1 MKRGRPTPSLRLFFS
16 AILFLFFSASVGAQ
30 SGQVLTLEQALKAV
44 DALHPDLQIA
54 QAERDMALA
63 DEAAV
68 RARRD
73 LSVALEGRL
82 QRAKPA
88 NAGADFVSDNSLR
101 LAARKNLFDFGRSDN
116 AEGAAH
122 AVVQARNL
130 DWMEV
135 RDQRRI
141 DIMQRYFD
149 VLLADLQYTAD
160 NEYMAV
166 AYVTFDNARDRFQQK
181 LISQVDL
188 AELEARY
195 QEWLVRRNQSQQRQ
209 RITRALLADAMNQP
223 GQLVSDLE
231 DPKLSGNN
239 RALPDYDVLQALIE
253 HNPRLQA
260 SKQLLEAS
268 RQRLDAVRAET
279 HPSLDAEVEATDY
292 ATRALPGRDAV
303 RAGLVLS
310 WPIYQG
316 GRVSSQLAK
325 EQALFYKLQAEAEK
339 RRRELAQAVLTTWM
353 EAEQLQKTARNA
365 AKIQADYHDLVL
377 ERARG
382 QYEVELKTNLGD
394 SMAATVSAKWQQRA
408 VEYQLALALAKLE
421 ALLGQPLPQPV
432 KK

>member
-1 MKRGRPTPSLRLFFS
+1 MKLGRSTPRPRLLCT
-16 AILFLFFSASVGAQ
+16 AILLFFSASVAAQ
-30 SGQVLTLEQALKAV
+30 SGQVLTLEQALKTI
-44 DALHPDLQIA
+44 DAPHPDLQIA

-63 DEAAV
+63 DQAGV
-68 RARRD
+68 SARRD
-73 LSVALEGRL
+73 LSVTLEGRL
-82 QRAKPA
+82 QRVQPA
-88 NAGADFVSDNSLR
+88 SSGADFLSDNSVR
-101 LAARKNLFDFGRSDN
+101 LSARKNLFDFGRSDN
-116 AEGAAH
+116 AVGAAR
-122 AVVQARNL
+122 AVVQARDL
-130 DWMEV
+130 DWMDV
-135 RDQRRI
+135 REQRRI
-141 DIMQRYFD
+141 EIMQRYFD

-160 NEYMAV
+160 NEYMSV

-188 AELEARY
+188 IELEARY
-195 QEWLVRRNQSQQRQ
+195 QEWLVKRNQSQKRQ

-223 GQLVSDLE
+223 GQLASDLE
-231 DPKLSGNN
+231 DPKLSGND
-239 RALPDYDVLQALIE
+239 RVLPAYEDLQVLIE

-260 SKQLLEAS
+260 NKQLLEAS

-292 ATRALPGRDAV
+292 ATRPLPGRDAV

-325 EQALFYKLQAEAEK
+325 EQAQFYKLQAEAEK
-339 RRRELAQAVLTTWM
+339 RKRDLSEAVLNTWM
-353 EAEQLQKTARNA
+353 EAEQLQKTARHA
-365 AKIQADYHDLVL
+365 AKIQADYRDLVL

-394 SMAATVSAKWQQRA
+394 SMAATAGAKLQQRA

-421 ALLGQPLPQPV
+421 ALLGQPLPQPA

>member
-1 MKRGRPTPSLRLFFS
+1 MKLGRSTPRPRLLCT
-16 AILFLFFSASVGAQ
+16 AILLFFSASVAAQ
-30 SGQVLTLEQALKAV
+30 SGQVLTLEQALKTI
-44 DALHPDLQIA
+44 DAPHPDLQIA

-63 DEAAV
+63 DQAGV
-68 RARRD
+68 SARRD
-73 LSVALEGRL
+73 LSVTLEGRL
-82 QRAKPA
+82 QRVQPA
-88 NAGADFVSDNSLR
+88 SSGADFLSDNSVR
-101 LAARKNLFDFGRSDN
+101 LSARKNLFDFGRSDN
-116 AEGAAH
+116 AVGAAR
-122 AVVQARNL
+122 AVVQARDL
-130 DWMEV
+130 DWMDV
-135 RDQRRI
+135 REQRRI
-141 DIMQRYFD
+141 EIMQRYFD

-160 NEYMAV
+160 NEYMSV

-188 AELEARY
+188 IELEARY
-195 QEWLVRRNQSQQRQ
+195 QEWLVKRNQSQQRQ

-223 GQLVSDLE
+223 GQLASDLE
-231 DPKLSGNN
+231 DPKLSGND
-239 RALPDYDVLQALIE
+239 RVLPAYEDLQVLIE

-260 SKQLLEAS
+260 NKQLLEAS

-292 ATRALPGRDAV
+292 ATRPLPGRDAV

-325 EQALFYKLQAEAEK
+325 EQAQFYKLQAEAEK
-339 RRRELAQAVLTTWM
+339 RKRDLSEAVLNTWM
-353 EAEQLQKTARNA
+353 EAEQLQKTARHA
-365 AKIQADYHDLVL
+365 AKIQADYRDLVL

-394 SMAATVSAKWQQRA
+394 SMAATAGAKLQQRA

-421 ALLGQPLPQPV
+421 ALLGQPLPQPA

>member
-1 MKRGRPTPSLRLFFS
+1 MKLGRPTPCPRLLCT
-16 AILFLFFSASVGAQ
+16 AILFFFSASVAAQ
-30 SGQVLTLEQALKAV
+30 SGQVLTLEQALKAI
-44 DALHPDLQIA
+44 DAPHPDLQIA

-63 DEAAV
+63 DQAGV
-68 RARRD
+68 SARRD
-73 LSVALEGRL
+73 LSVTLEGRL
-82 QRAKPA
+82 QRTKPA
-88 NAGADFVSDNSLR
+88 NAGADFLSDNSVR
-101 LAARKNLFDFGRSDN
+101 LSARKNLFDFGRSDN
-116 AEGAAH
+116 AEGAAR
-122 AVVQARNL
+122 AEVQARDL

-149 VLLADLQYTAD
+149 VLLADLQYTVD

-181 LISQVDL
+181 LLSQVDL

-195 QEWLVRRNQSQQRQ
+195 QDWLVKRNQSQQRQ
-209 RITRALLADAMNQP
+209 RITRALLAEAMNQP

-231 DPKLSGNN
+231 DPKLAGNN
-239 RALPDYDVLQALIE
+239 RILPDYEALQPLLE
-253 HNPRLQA
+253 HNPKLQA
-260 SKQLLEAS
+260 DKQLLEAS
-268 RQRLDAVRAET
+268 RQRLDAARAET

-292 ATRALPGRDAV
+292 ATRPLPGRDAV

-325 EQALFYKLQAEAEK
+325 EQAQFYKLQAEAEK
-339 RRRELAQAVLTTWM
+339 HKRELSQAVLTTWM
-353 EAEQLQKTARNA
+353 EAQQLQKTARNA
-365 AKIQADYHDLVL
+365 AKIQADYRDLVL

-394 SMAATVSAKWQQRA
+394 SMAATVGAKLQQRA